1 MEEFKIPETMKAMT
15 LVAYDHLEM
24 KELPVPK
31 PGPGEV
37 LCRIKSVAICGSD
50 PKMIHGGY
58 EWANWPPY
66 YPFVMGHEWAGQI
79 VQLGEGVSDFKVGD
93 RVAGEAHVGCGHC
106 DNCKQGHYTVC
117 LNYGKD
123 GHDGGLDMGHRHYGF
138 YWQGANA
145 EYNVYKTSALHKI
158 PDNVSYDVAS
168 MSDCAGV
175 AFHGVQLAGV
185 TPGGTSVVIG
195 PGPIGLCAMME
206 CKALGTGRVI
216 VVGRG
221 AKLEKAREL
230 GADVCIDFEKE
241 DPVARVLELTNG
253 RGADEVME
261 CSGASDSPMK
271 ACKMVKKAGAV
282 AIIATYHDQEA
293 SIPINIVNFNEI
305 KIVGSKA
312 NPSVTD
318 AVLSFFSNNKI
329 QGEKLVTHTFPLEE
343 YEKAVDVFEHKKD
356 GSIKVVVH
364 P

>member
-1 MEEFKIPETMKAMT
+1 
-15 LVAYDHLEM
+15 
-24 KELPVPK
+24 
-31 PGPGEV
+31 
-37 LCRIKSVAICGSD
+37 
-50 PKMIHGGY
+50 
-58 EWANWPPY
+58 
-66 YPFVMGHEWAGQI
+66 
-79 VQLGEGVSDFKVGD
+79 
-93 RVAGEAHVGCGHC
+93 
-106 DNCKQGHYTVC
+106 
-117 LNYGKD
+117 
-123 GHDGGLDMGHRHYGF
+123 
-138 YWQGANA
+138 
-145 EYNVYKTSALHKI
+145 
-158 PDNVSYDVAS
+158 

-175 AFHGVQLAGV
+175 AFHGVELAGV

-206 CKALGTGRVI
+206 CKALGSGRVI

-241 DPVARVLELTNG
+241 DPVAKVLELTNG

-293 SIPINIVNFNEI
+293 AIPINIVNFNEI

-318 AVLSFFSNNKI
+318 AVLSFFSSGKI